1 MGLQYTDKM
10 EGQGTP
16 GVFVQN
22 AKIIQVNDLSGTV
35 HPRIEKTFDLY
46 LLLMLDVARSFTPTF
61 ELFGNFH
68 RDQEGK
74 VVEWGDAF
82 KVGKLFSSCELQ
94 LALDENDRIPA
105 DMLEALKGRSF
116 SWLKY
121 IKGAK
126 RSDPTKPMWV
136 SWDITGKA
144 DKGEELKRSF
154 MARVKAGKVKGFTPN
169 FAAEAATSFNPAE
182 FADADPGTI

>member
-1 MGLQYTDKM
+1 MGLEYQDKA
-10 EGQGTP
+10 EGEGTP

-35 HPRIEKTFDLY
+35 HPRIEKAFDLY
-46 LLLMLDVARSFTPTF
+46 ILLTLDVGRSFQPTF
-61 ELFGNFH
+61 ELFGTFH
-68 RDQEGK
+68 RDAENK

-82 KVGKLFSSCELQ
+82 KIGRLFANCGLKLVLN
-94 LALDENDRIPA
+94 ENDRIPS

-126 RSDPTKPMWV
+126 RSDATKPMWV
-136 SWDITGKA
+136 SWDMTGKA
-144 DKGEELKRSF
+144 DKHDELKKSF
-154 MARVKAGKVKGFTPN
+154 MARVKQGKVKGFTPN
-169 FAAEAATSFNPAE
+169 FSAEAEPEFNPAT
-182 FADADPGTI
+182 FADSDPGTI